1 MSFSTRPA
9 TGDPTELD
17 LLVLGDINPDLVLA
31 GDDLTPA
38 FGQVEQLVDSAALTI
53 GGSGAIMA
61 CGAARLGLRTAIVGV
76 VGGDLFGRFM
86 TESLTAHGVDVR
98 DVIVTPGAATGL
110 SVILARSGDR
120 AILTFPGTTDALT
133 GQLVPGTLLQQARH
147 VHASSFFLQTALAPE
162 LGRIFADAQDAGATT
177 SLDPNWDP
185 AELWEGGLDA
195 ALAATDV
202 FLPNAEEAHRIARVA
217 DPSAAAAALARTA
230 GLVAVKLG
238 AEGALAAAT
247 DAGPIRVSPRFDVVP
262 VDTVGAGDSFDAGL
276 LAGVLRG
283 ERIERALAIGCAC
296 GALSTRAAGGTAAQP
311 TLAEA
316 LVAIG

>member
-1 MSFSTRPA
+1 MSLSIRPA

-38 FGQVEQLVDSAALTI
+38 FGQVEQLIDSAALTI

-76 VGGDLFGRFM
+76 VGDDLFGRFM
-86 TESLTAHGVDVR
+86 TDSLAARGVDVR
-98 DVIVTPGAATGL
+98 DVIVAPSAATGL
-110 SVILARSGDR
+110 SVILARSEDR
-120 AILTFPGTTDALT
+120 AILTFPGTTAALT
-133 GQLVPGTLLQQARH
+133 GDLLPSTLLQQARH
-147 VHASSFFLQTALAPE
+147 VHAASFFLQTALAPE
-162 LGRIFADAQDAGATT
+162 LGRIFADAHAAGATT

-185 AELWEGGLDA
+185 AEVWEGGLTA

-202 FLPNAEEAHRIARVA
+202 FLPNAEEAQRIARVA
-217 DPSAAAAALARTA
+217 DPPAAAAALARTA

-247 DAGPIRVSPRFDVVP
+247 DAELIRVSPRFDVVP

-283 ERIERALAIGCAC
+283 ESIERALEIGCAC

-316 LVAIG
+316 LAAIG